1 MSRSWADDREPF
13 PLPFLQ
19 VLPLLLAGLV
29 SAQETSSSTPTV
41 PLAPTAKTLQNE
53 FVALARTV
61 FPSVVTVRSF
71 VRVAVEAS
79 AKATSPDGAPA
90 STKPPNPTSPTS
102 TLPTST
108 PPATQPAN
116 AAAAE
121 NRWVVP
127 PDDRDYPGFRLHR
140 GASGFFVAAGGEV
153 LTGLHALQREDG
165 TLADLVEIETNTG
178 QRAIAE
184 VVGIEPTLQL
194 AVLRAV
200 VFHDHTPPPLPVL
213 AFGDSDATEP
223 GQWLLGVGDPVGPER
238 FLGIGLLVGKPSR
251 DCYQEL
257 MSATYMQATLTV
269 PDGAI
274 GGPLV
279 DLDGKVVGILSKL
292 DGNGPGSAWAL
303 PSKILEGLHQ
313 SIRTAGT
320 SRSPWLGWS
329 VMSRT
334 EIATVR
340 GLKAWKE
347 LPKPPHGILIENVF
361 APSPAHAAD
370 VRPGDFLTHFA
381 GVEIHAP
388 VDFQRQLYLNGVG
401 RTVTVTMW
409 RDGQSITKELQIEA
423 RPAAAVPR

>member
-1 MSRSWADDREPF
+1 MTAHRSRSPF
-13 PLPFLQ
+13 PL
-19 VLPLLLAGLV
+19 VLPLLLAGLLP
-29 SAQETSSSTPTV
+29 AQQTSPPAPAA
-41 PLAPTAKTLQNE
+41 PLAPTAKALQGE
-53 FVALARTV
+53 FVTLARTV

-71 VRVAVEAS
+71 VRVAAEAS
-79 AKATSPDGAPA
+79 ATAGTAEGAPA
-90 STKPPNPTSPTS
+90 QAPTTSPFS
-102 TLPTST
+102 
-108 PPATQPAN
+108 PPPGSDAT
-116 AAAAE
+116 AAE

-153 LTGLHALQREDG
+153 LTGLQALRRDDG
-165 TLADLVEIETNTG
+165 SLADLVEIETNGG

-184 VVGIEPTLQL
+184 VLGIEPTLQL
-194 AVLRAV
+194 AVLRAA

-223 GQWLLGVGDPVGPER
+223 GQWLLGVGDPIGPER
-238 FLGIGLLVGKPSR
+238 YLGIGLLVAKPSR

-257 MSATYMQATLTV
+257 MSATYMQATLAV

-292 DGNGPGSAWAL
+292 DGSGPGSAWAL

-347 LPKPPHGILIENVF
+347 LPKPSHGILIENVF
-361 APSPAHAAD
+361 TPSAAAAAD

-381 GVEIHAP
+381 GVEIHVP

-401 RTVTVTMW
+401 RMVTVTMW
-409 RDGQSITKELQIEA
+409 RDGQSVTKELKIEV
-423 RPAAAVPR
+423 RPEAAVPR

>member
-1 MSRSWADDREPF
+1 MIANRSRS
-13 PLPFLQ
+13 PFLL
-19 VLPLLLAGLV
+19 VLPWLLAGLA
-29 SAQETSSSTPTV
+29 SAQATSPSTATV
-41 PLAPTAKTLQNE
+41 PLAPTAKILQNE
-53 FVALARTV
+53 FVTLARTV

-71 VRVAVEAS
+71 VRVAAAAGATTEA
-79 AKATSPDGAPA
+79 ADGAAA
-90 STKPPNPTSPTS
+90 STTPPNPT
-102 TLPTST
+102 TST
-108 PPATQPAN
+108 PTQPAD
-116 AAAAE
+116 AAVAE

-153 LTGLHALQREDG
+153 LTGLQALRRDDG

-194 AVLRAV
+194 AVLRAA
-200 VFHDHTPPPLPVL
+200 VFQEHTPPPLPVL
-213 AFGDSDATEP
+213 AFGDSDAAEP
-223 GQWLLGVGDPVGPER
+223 GQWLLGFGDPIGPER
-238 FLGIGLLVGKPSR
+238 FLGIGLLVAKPSR

-279 DLDGKVVGILSKL
+279 DLDGKVVGILAKL

-313 SIRTAGT
+313 SIRAAGT

-409 RDGQSITKELQIEA
+409 RDGQSTAKELTIEA

>member
-1 MSRSWADDREPF
+1 MIANRFRS
-13 PLPFLQ
+13 PFLP
-19 VLPLLLAGLV
+19 VLPWLLAGLV
-29 SAQETSSSTPTV
+29 PAQEPSPPTPV
-41 PLAPTAKTLQNE
+41 APQAPTAKAMQNE
-53 FVALARTV
+53 FVTLARTV

-71 VRVAVEAS
+71 VRVAADAS
-79 AKATSPDGAPA
+79 ASTEPTKGVPAPA
-90 STKPPNPTSPTS
+90 SASPT
-102 TLPTST
+102 PTT
-108 PPATQPAN
+108 PPGNDTP
-116 AAAAE
+116 AAE

-153 LTGLHALQREDG
+153 LTGLHALRRDDG
-165 TLADLVEIETNTG
+165 TLADLVEIETNGG

-184 VVGIEPTLQL
+184 VLGIEPTLQL
-194 AVLRAV
+194 AVLRAA

-223 GQWLLGVGDPVGPER
+223 GQWLLGVGDPIGPER
-238 FLGIGLLVGKPSR
+238 FLGIGLLVAKPSR

-274 GGPLV
+274 GGPLL

-292 DGNGPGSAWAL
+292 DGSGPGSAWAL

-347 LPKPPHGILIENVF
+347 LPKPAHGILIENVF
-361 APSPAHAAD
+361 TPSSAAAAD

-381 GVEIHAP
+381 QTALLDPAGPMGLAP
-388 VDFQRQLYLNGVG
+388 GNAALL
-401 RTVTVTMW
+401 VT
-409 RDGQSITKELQIEA
+409 Q
-423 RPAAAVPR
+423 